1 MKNSFWSP
9 RNIVI
14 FIAAVV
20 VLLIGISMYQNK
32 NTKMGDNYAGK
43 TFPTEN
49 TGSTSTSISASTT
62 RATTTLPKAAP
73 TTVAPANSDSKS
85 PTNKAFASFST
96 YSYSAAR
103 TSGWSQYANS
113 QYGFS
118 VKYPPTA
125 DFRDFID
132 GAGKSY
138 GLAVTIPQPTGLYSE
153 KYFELTVESVGTTIC
168 DAVTGYGNTK
178 VNINGSVFGRTDYK
192 DEAAG
197 TSGPSHVVQ
206 YLFKKGSNCYKG
218 YLRLNGPRFTQ
229 AALDSNA
236 KAAGISSESQVL
248 EDMMHTFI
256 INR

>member
-1 MKNSFWSP
+1 
-9 RNIVI
+9 
-14 FIAAVV
+14 
-20 VLLIGISMYQNK
+20 MYQNK

-43 TFPTEN
+43 IVSNEN
-49 TGSTSTSISASTT
+49 TGSTSTSTSTTTT
-62 RATTTLPKAAP
+62 RATSTLPKAAP
-73 TTVAPANSDSKS
+73 TPIALTNSDSKS
-85 PTNKAFASFST
+85 AAIKAFSSFST

-103 TSGWSQYANS
+103 TSGWSPYVNS

-118 VKYPPTA
+118 LKYPSTA

-138 GLAVTIPQPTGLYSE
+138 GLAVTIPQATGLYSE

-168 DAVTGYGNTK
+168 DAVPGYGNTK
-178 VNINGSVFGRTDYK
+178 VNINGSAFGRTDYE
-192 DEAAG
+192 DDIPGA
-197 TSGPSHVVQ
+197 SGPSHVVQ

-218 YLRLNGPRFTQ
+218 YLRLNGPRFTR

-236 KAAGISSESQVL
+236 KAAGISSESQIL

-256 INR
+256 INK